1 MLTILAPLLLS
12 APQVSESWTATGP
25 IGEPFGQVVASAG
38 HRAWEIARQEILVGS
53 PLQDG
58 AGQLTILSPF
68 GSTSLFFEGPI
79 PGSLLGYAVADAGDL
94 DGDGLAEFFV
104 SAPGMRRS
112 GVDSGMV
119 AAMSS
124 LSRQPLWIR
133 SGQQAGWL
141 WGESLGSIGD
151 LDGDSHREMMV
162 ASTYVDA
169 VGTRAGRVE
178 ILSGRKGTSLRL
190 HEGVG
195 AGARTGA
202 AMASLGDLDGDGVE
216 DYLIG
221 SPGESTLGYKQ
232 GSVRLY
238 SGATGAELQLL
249 DGAAPGD
256 EFGAGIAAGR
266 DLDADGVAD
275 FIIGAPGSSLAAY
288 EGGAVRAYSGATGV
302 LLWEVAGDLPERR
315 IGGVLAM
322 VRDLNQDGYCDVLIG
337 DPRGGAVSAFDLGV
351 GHVQLRSGLDG
362 QLLQLLE
369 GDQEGDRFG
378 SSLTDLGDLDLDG
391 ADEFA
396 VGAPANQLGGASA
409 QGYVRVFEGPPS
421 ASQLQLGILGRTAGQ
436 STRVYVTGAT
446 PQSLVSVYGGRDAGY
461 TPMPGG
467 THLDLAAPTMMA
479 SILTDSQGEASVDSW
494 IGAAY
499 AGTPVRLQ
507 AIDDQGNR
515 SAPLYFVIQ

>member
-249 DGAAPGD
+249 GREDRLEATRRLAQVLQLAELRLADPAPLEHDLLVRRVHGDTQNAAPRTRLRLQLRESIDGALGHKCHRP
-256 EFGAGIAAGR
+256 
-266 DLDADGVAD
+266 
-275 FIIGAPGSSLAAY
+275 
-288 EGGAVRAYSGATGV
+288 
-302 LLWEVAGDLPERR
+302 EVAIL
-315 IGGVLAM
+315 LA
-322 VRDLNQDGYCDVLIG
+322 VVAAQ
-337 DPRGGAVSAFDLGV
+337 PR
-351 GHVQLRSGLDG
+351 
-362 QLLQLLE
+362 
-369 GDQEGDRFG
+369 
-378 SSLTDLGDLDLDG
+378 
-391 ADEFA
+391 
-396 VGAPANQLGGASA
+396 
-409 QGYVRVFEGPPS
+409 
-421 ASQLQLGILGRTAGQ
+421 
-436 STRVYVTGAT
+436 
-446 PQSLVSVYGGRDAGY
+446 
-461 TPMPGG
+461 
-467 THLDLAAPTMMA
+467 
-479 SILTDSQGEASVDSW
+479 
-494 IGAAY
+494 
-499 AGTPVRLQ
+499 
-507 AIDDQGNR
+507 
-515 SAPLYFVIQ
+515 